1 MDPDMKT
8 MMAASG
14 LAQGLGSALGGGGGP
29 AVSSADGN
37 KIENVF
43 DNSGWNV
50 NFGAGEITSDRQQLP
65 SVGGFDTTTLLIIAG
80 VVLVAIKLMKK
91 K

>member
-1 MDPDMKT
+1 MDP
-8 MMAASG
+8 MMLLAASG
-14 LAQGLGSALGGGGGP
+14 LAQGLGGALGGAGGP
-29 AVSSADGN
+29 AVSGADGN
-37 KIENVF
+37 RIENVF

-50 NFGAGEITSDRQQLP
+50 NFGAGEIASDRQQLP